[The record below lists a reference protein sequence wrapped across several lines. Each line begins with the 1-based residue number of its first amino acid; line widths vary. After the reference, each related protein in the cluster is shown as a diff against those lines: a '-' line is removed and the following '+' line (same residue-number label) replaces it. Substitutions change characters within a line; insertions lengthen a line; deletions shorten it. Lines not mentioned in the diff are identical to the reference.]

1 MFIIITYNTMYIR
14 NFSLG
19 ICLSLFILY
28 SCTQIVEYYETIKL
42 TNTEFSDWS
51 SLIKVNDIVPLGSET
66 DSVFLSLAQKCIIG
80 TNRILFWDY
89 KAKTVYVFNHK
100 GDFLFTAGRR
110 GNARNEYIDLRD
122 VNFNKDES
130 NIEIL
135 DLSGIKVYNSE
146 NGSFICKR
154 EIDNIDMGNFYSFMP
169 YDKKSYLLFSTNKDY
184 SIYQLDSV
192 SVLTGLRERKGYQL
206 VYSHFL
212 YSNTNYVVYPDY
224 GQFTIDNYENGQLKP
239 KYHVDFN
246 GQNLPEEYLPKNYD
260 EFNKTD
266 NMQSY
271 FKSILSIQENSD
283 YLYLRTAGPSQTYYD
298 VFYNK
303 KSGQAYAGPSDK
315 DTGLTVIG
323 ASSDTFYALIYPDF
337 VTKESYIYNLIK
349 DYLDKGFMNPLL
361 VTFKIQENPS

>member
-1 MFIIITYNTMYIR
+1 MYIR

-19 ICLSLFILY
+19 ICLSLFILF
-28 SCTQIVEYYETIKL
+28 SCIRKEENYKTIKI

-51 SLIKVNDIVPLGSET
+51 SLIKINNIVPLGSES

-89 KAKTVYVFNHK
+89 KAKIVYVFNHK
-100 GDFLFTAGRR
+100 GDFLFTAGKR
-110 GNARNEYIDLRD
+110 GNAKNEYIDLRD

-130 NIEIL
+130 HIEIL

-154 EIDNIDMGNFYSFMP
+154 EFDDIDMGSFYSFMP
-169 YDKKSYLLFSTNKDY
+169 YDKKTYLLFSTNKDY
-184 SIYQLDSV
+184 SIYQLKNLD
-192 SVLTGLRERKGYQL
+192 VLTGLRERKGYQL
-206 VYSHFL
+206 VYSRFL
-212 YSNTNYVVYPDY
+212 YTNTDYIVYPDY
-224 GQFTIDNYENGQLKP
+224 GQYKVDYYEDEQLKP
-239 KYHVDFN
+239 KYYIDFN

-260 EFNKTD
+260 KFNKTD

-271 FKSILSIQENSD
+271 FKSILSIQESPD
-283 YLYLRTAGPSQTYYD
+283 YLYLRAVGPSQIYYD

-303 KSGQAYAGPSDK
+303 KNEQAYAGPSDK
-315 DTGLTVIG
+315 NTGLTVIG
-323 ASSDTFYALIYPDF
+323 VKSDIFYALIYPDF

-361 VTFKIQENPS
+361 VTFKIQESQP